1 MSHEEAALKQFYK
14 YDVFKKKKTVYCSVE
29 LLAAKA
35 NRNVGCRLSRVGWK
49 FAQNHLELKVN
60 GL

>member
-1 MSHEEAALKQFYK
+1 MSHKEEALKQFYK
-14 YDVFKKKKTVYCSVE
+14 YDTFKKKNYCSVE

-49 FAQNHLELKVN
+49 FAKNHLELKVN